1 MLHKIA
7 KLSKTAPPRL
17 PSDTCRSDLDI
28 NRRYS
33 WLHQGAS
40 NAGFTPLRV
49 PRDERSVMSKIR
61 KLIGFAL
68 ALAFAMAM
76 LPAMAFA
83 DTSYYDLYVNG
94 ERFTSDNLAIECGEG
109 TATYD
114 PATQT
119 LTLSNASI
127 TNAVDYGGID
137 SKLTGDLNIVLR
149 GENHITFDDNFGIK
163 AAGNIEFSGLGSLAI
178 NVAGET
184 KDGISAAGN
193 VSVHGTTLNINAPG
207 GIGIASDGSVFVDN
221 AKLTSH
227 ALYAGVDAVNLTIKN
242 SSVVDISAM
251 ENNCNAAFISSRDGA
266 TGGNLSISNSNV
278 VAKSLFPGLF
288 ASGNLTVDGGS
299 VQSSSTVNS
308 ALWARGDLTIKG
320 GAKVMLDGAYPA
332 GCAGDFTVYAAEV
345 DAKSTN
351 TGNIPA
357 LSDSPVINDDF
368 DLTQAVAVDS
378 EGTTIDLIEHDG
390 VEQAKGFLH
399 LYKNIHFITSEKSV
413 TYSFPFTKVVKKGGD
428 IAPGKQ
434 EFELEIFNVGVGQI
448 EDYADVT
455 VTATVATNG
464 VGEYEG
470 LLTIKGPKSQVRDI
484 TCEGFCVRE
493 KNTGVAN
500 WTYSDAVYQI
510 FCHEYE
516 IAADARSATQ
526 SRCEIFPVKLV
537 ETDNGAF
544 YEKTQDT
551 PVASMTFENVYTEKA
566 APAEGDKPDTDKKPA
581 ATTKPAGKKKTT
593 AGKIPSTGDSSAPAM
608 ECAALLAIAGVLAV
622 GLSIKKLHGGRSAR

>member
-1 MLHKIA
+1 M
-7 KLSKTAPPRL
+7 
-17 PSDTCRSDLDI
+17 
-28 NRRYS
+28 
-33 WLHQGAS
+33 
-40 NAGFTPLRV
+40 
-49 PRDERSVMSKIR
+49 
-61 KLIGFAL
+61 
-68 ALAFAMAM
+68 
-76 LPAMAFA
+76 
-83 DTSYYDLYVNG
+83 
-94 ERFTSDNLAIECGEG
+94 
-109 TATYD
+109 
-114 PATQT
+114 
-119 LTLSNASI
+119 
-127 TNAVDYGGID
+127 
-137 SKLTGDLNIVLR
+137 LR

-184 KDGISAAGN
+184 KDGISAVGS
-193 VSVHGTTLNINAPG
+193 VSVCGTTLSINAPG
-207 GIGIASDGSVFVDN
+207 GIGIASDGSVIVDN

-227 ALYAGVDAVNLTIKN
+227 ALYAGVDAVNLTIK
-242 SSVVDISAM
+242 SGGVVDISAT
-251 ENNCNAAFISSRDGA
+251 ENNCNAAFISSRGGA

-299 VQSSSTVNS
+299 VQSTSTANS
-308 ALWARGDLTIKG
+308 GLWARGDLTIKG
-320 GAKVMLDGAYPA
+320 GAKVTLAGVYPA
-332 GCAGDFTVYAAEV
+332 GCGGDFTVYAAEV
-345 DAKSTN
+345 DAKNTN
-351 TGNIPA
+351 VENIPA
-357 LSDSPVINDDF
+357 LSDNPAIYGDF
-368 DLTQAVAVDS
+368 DLTHAVAVDS

-390 VEQAKGFLH
+390 VEQAKGFLR
-399 LYKNIHFITSEKSV
+399 LYKNIHFITGEKSV

-448 EDYADVT
+448 EDYTDVT
-455 VTATVATNG
+455 VTASVATNG
-464 VGEYEG
+464 AGEYEG

-516 IAADARSATQ
+516 IATDAQLATQ
-526 SRCEIFPVKLV
+526 SSYEIFPVKLV

-566 APAEGDKPDTDKKPA
+566 APAANDKPATDNKPATSTKPA
-581 ATTKPAGKKKTT
+581 ANNKPA
-593 AGKIPSTGDSSAPAM
+593 AGNIPQTGDSSA
-608 ECAALLAIAGVLAV
+608 LAIEFAVLLMAAGALTVAIAV
-622 GLSIKKLHGGRSAR
+622 KKMRKGHDVR

>member
-1 MLHKIA
+1 
-7 KLSKTAPPRL
+7 
-17 PSDTCRSDLDI
+17 
-28 NRRYS
+28 
-33 WLHQGAS
+33 
-40 NAGFTPLRV
+40 
-49 PRDERSVMSKIR
+49 
-61 KLIGFAL
+61 
-68 ALAFAMAM
+68 MAM

-119 LTLSNASI
+119 LTLDNASI
-127 TNAVDYGGID
+127 TNALGSGGIY
-137 SKLTGDLNIVLR
+137 SGLTSDLNIVLQ
-149 GENHITFDDNFGIK
+149 GENRITFDGNMGVM
-163 AAGNIEFSGLGSLAI
+163 ATGNIELSGSGSLTI
-178 NVAGET
+178 DVAGET
-184 KDGISAAGN
+184 RDGISAAGN

-207 GIGIASDGSVFVDN
+207 GVGICSDGSVFVDN
-221 AKLTSH
+221 ARLTSH
-227 ALYAGVDAVNLTIKN
+227 ALYAGIDAANLTINN
-242 SSVVDISAM
+242 SSVVDISAT
-251 ENNCNAAFISSRDGA
+251 ENNCNAAYISPRGGT

-299 VQSSSTVNS
+299 VQSTSTADA
-308 ALWARGDLTIKG
+308 ALWASGDLTVKG
-320 GAKVMLDGAYPA
+320 GAKVMLAGVYPA

-345 DAKSTN
+345 DAKNTN
-351 TGNIPA
+351 VDNIPA
-357 LSDSPVINDDF
+357 LSDNPVIYGDF

-378 EGTTIDLIEHDG
+378 EGATIDLIEHDG

-399 LYKNIHFITSEKSV
+399 LYKNIHFTTGEKSV

-455 VTATVATNG
+455 VTASVATNG

-470 LLTIKGPKSQVRDI
+470 LLTIKGSKSQVRDI

-500 WTYSDAVYQI
+500 WTYSDAIYQI
-510 FCHEYE
+510 FCHEYT
-516 IAADARSATQ
+516 IATDAQSATQ
-526 SRCEIFPVKLV
+526 SSYEIFPVKLV
-537 ETDNGAF
+537 ETDNGAS

-566 APAEGDKPDTDKKPA
+566 APAEGDKPDTGKKPA

-593 AGKIPSTGDSSAPAM
+593 AGKIPNTGDSGAPAM

>member
-1 MLHKIA
+1 
-7 KLSKTAPPRL
+7 
-17 PSDTCRSDLDI
+17 
-28 NRRYS
+28 
-33 WLHQGAS
+33 
-40 NAGFTPLRV
+40 
-49 PRDERSVMSKIR
+49 MSKIR

-119 LTLSNASI
+119 LTLDNASI
-127 TNAVDYGGID
+127 TNALGSGGIY
-137 SKLTGDLNIVLR
+137 SGLTSDLNIVLQ
-149 GENHITFDDNFGIK
+149 GENRITFDDNMGVM
-163 AAGNIEFSGLGSLAI
+163 ATGNIELSGSGSLTI
-178 NVAGET
+178 DVAGET

-464 VGEYEG
+464 AGKYEG

-551 PVASMTFENVYTEKA
+551 PVASMIFENVYTEKA

-593 AGKIPSTGDSSAPAM
+593 AGKIPNTGDSSAPAM

>member
-1 MLHKIA
+1 
-7 KLSKTAPPRL
+7 
-17 PSDTCRSDLDI
+17 
-28 NRRYS
+28 
-33 WLHQGAS
+33 
-40 NAGFTPLRV
+40 
-49 PRDERSVMSKIR
+49 MSKIR
-61 KLIGFAL
+61 KLVGFVL
-68 ALAFAMAM
+68 ALVFAMAM

-119 LTLSNASI
+119 LTLDNASI
-127 TNAVDYGGID
+127 TNALGSGGIF
-137 SKLTGDLNIVLR
+137 SGLTSDLNIVLQ
-149 GENHITFDDNFGIK
+149 GENRITFDDNMGVM
-163 AAGNIEFSGLGSLAI
+163 ATGNIEFSGPGSLTI
-178 NVAGET
+178 DVAGET
-184 KDGISAAGN
+184 RDGISAVGS
-193 VSVHGTTLNINAPG
+193 VSVCGTTLVINAPG
-207 GIGIASDGSVFVDN
+207 GIGVASDGSVFVDD

-227 ALYAGVDAVNLTIKN
+227 ALYAGIDAVNLTIEN
-242 SSVVDISAM
+242 DSVVDISAT
-251 ENNCNAAFISSRDGA
+251 ENNCNAAFISSRGGA
-266 TGGNLSISNSNV
+266 TGGNLSVSNSSV

-288 ASGNLTVDGGS
+288 AEGNLTIDGGS
-299 VQSSSTVNS
+299 VQSTSTVDS
-308 ALWARGDLTIKG
+308 ALWASGDLTVKG
-320 GAKVMLDGAYPA
+320 GAKVTLNGVYPA
-332 GCAGDFTVYAAEV
+332 GCGGDFTVYAAEI
-345 DAKSTN
+345 DAKNSSTD
-351 TGNIPA
+351 NIPA
-357 LSDSPVINDDF
+357 LLDSPVINGDF

-390 VEQAKGFLH
+390 AEQAKGFLH
-399 LYKNIHFITSEKSV
+399 LYKNVHFITSEKSV

-448 EDYADVT
+448 EDYTDVT

-464 VGEYEG
+464 EREYEG

-510 FCHEYE
+510 FCHEHT
-516 IAADARSATQ
+516 ITTDAQPTTQ
-526 SRCEIFPVKLV
+526 PSYEIFPVKLV

-581 ATTKPAGKKKTT
+581 ATTKPSGKKKTT
-593 AGKIPSTGDSSAPAM
+593 AGKIPSTGDNNALAM
-608 ECAALLAIAGVLAV
+608 GCAALLTAAGVLTVA
-622 GLSIKKLHGGRSAR
+622 LSAKKLRGERGAR

>member
-1 MLHKIA
+1 
-7 KLSKTAPPRL
+7 
-17 PSDTCRSDLDI
+17 
-28 NRRYS
+28 
-33 WLHQGAS
+33 
-40 NAGFTPLRV
+40 
-49 PRDERSVMSKIR
+49 MSKIR

-119 LTLSNASI
+119 LTLDNASI
-127 TNAVDYGGID
+127 TNALGSVGIY
-137 SKLTGDLNIVLR
+137 SGLTSDLNIVLQ
-149 GENHITFDDNFGIK
+149 GENRITFDDNMGVM
-163 AAGNIEFSGLGSLAI
+163 ATGNIEFSGSGSLTI
-178 NVAGET
+178 DVAGET
-184 KDGISAAGN
+184 RDGVSAVGN
-193 VSVHGTTLNINAPG
+193 VSVRATTLNINAPG

-227 ALYAGVDAVNLTIKN
+227 ALYAGVDAINLTIEN
-242 SSVVDISAM
+242 GSVVDISAT
-251 ENNCNAAFISSRDGA
+251 ESNCNAAFISSRGGT
-266 TGGNLSISNSNV
+266 TGGNLSISNSSV

-288 ASGNLTVDGGS
+288 ADGNLTIDGGS
-299 VQSSSTVNS
+299 VQSTSTADS
-308 ALWARGDLTIKG
+308 GLWASGNLTIKG
-320 GAKVMLDGAYPA
+320 GAKVTLEGIYPA
-332 GCAGDFTVYAAEV
+332 GCGGDFTLYEAEI
-345 DAKSTN
+345 DAKNTN
-351 TGNIPA
+351 TDNIPA
-357 LSDSPVINDDF
+357 LFDSPVIHGDF
-368 DLTQAVAVDS
+368 DLTHAVAGDN
-378 EGTTIDLIEHDG
+378 EGTTVDLIEHDG
-390 VEQAKGFLH
+390 AEQAKGFLH
-399 LYKNIHFITSEKSV
+399 LYKNIHFITGEKSV

-448 EDYADVT
+448 EDYTDVT

-464 VGEYEG
+464 EKEYEG

-493 KNTGVAN
+493 KNTGAAN

-510 FCHEYE
+510 FCHEYT
-516 IAADARSATQ
+516 ITTDAQSATQ
-526 SRCEIFPVKLV
+526 SSYEIFPVELV

-551 PVASMTFENVYTEKA
+551 PVANMTFENVYTKKA

-581 ATTKPAGKKKTT
+581 GTTKPSGKKKTT
-593 AGKIPSTGDSSAPAM
+593 AGKIPSTGDNNALAM
-608 ECAALLAIAGVLAV
+608 GCAVLFTAV
-622 GLSIKKLHGGRSAR
+622 GALTVALSAKKLRGGR

>member
-1 MLHKIA
+1 
-7 KLSKTAPPRL
+7 
-17 PSDTCRSDLDI
+17 
-28 NRRYS
+28 
-33 WLHQGAS
+33 
-40 NAGFTPLRV
+40 
-49 PRDERSVMSKIR
+49 MSKIR

-119 LTLSNASI
+119 LTLDNASI
-127 TNAVDYGGID
+127 TNALGSGGIY
-137 SKLTGDLNIVLR
+137 SGLTSDLNIVLQ
-149 GENHITFDDNFGIK
+149 GENRITFDDNMGVM
-163 AAGNIEFSGLGSLAI
+163 ATGNIEFSGSGSLTI
-178 NVAGET
+178 DVAGET
-184 KDGISAAGN
+184 RDGISAVGS
-193 VSVHGTTLNINAPG
+193 VSVCGTTLSINAPG
-207 GIGIASDGSVFVDN
+207 GIGVASDGSVSVDN

-227 ALYAGVDAVNLTIKN
+227 ALYAGVDAANLTIEN
-242 SSVVDISAM
+242 GSVVDILATES
-251 ENNCNAAFISSRDGA
+251 NCNAAFISSRGGA
-266 TGGNLSISNSNV
+266 TGGNLSISNSSV
-278 VAKSLFPGLF
+278 VAKSPFPGLF
-288 ASGNLTVDGGS
+288 AEGNLTIDGGS
-299 VQSSSTVNS
+299 VQSTSTVDS
-308 ALWARGDLTIKG
+308 ALWASGDLTIKG
-320 GAKVMLDGAYPA
+320 GAKVTLNGVYPA
-332 GCAGDFTVYAAEV
+332 GCGGNFTVYAAEI
-345 DAKSTN
+345 DAKNTN
-351 TGNIPA
+351 TDNIPA
-357 LSDSPVINDDF
+357 LLDSPVINGDF
-368 DLTQAVAVDS
+368 DLIRAVAVDS

-390 VEQAKGFLH
+390 AEQAKGFLH
-399 LYKNIHFITSEKSV
+399 LYKNVHFITSEKSV

-448 EDYADVT
+448 EDYTDVT

-464 VGEYEG
+464 EKEYEG

-510 FCHEYE
+510 FCHEYT
-516 IAADARSATQ
+516 ITTDAQSATQ
-526 SRCEIFPVKLV
+526 SSYEIFPVKLV

-566 APAEGDKPDTDKKPA
+566 APTEGDKPDADKKPA

-593 AGKIPSTGDSSAPAM
+593 AGKIPSTGDNNALSM
-608 ECAALLAIAGVLAV
+608 GCAALLTAAGVLTVA
-622 GLSIKKLHGGRSAR
+622 LSAKKLRGERGAR

>member
-1 MLHKIA
+1 
-7 KLSKTAPPRL
+7 
-17 PSDTCRSDLDI
+17 
-28 NRRYS
+28 
-33 WLHQGAS
+33 
-40 NAGFTPLRV
+40 
-49 PRDERSVMSKIR
+49 MSKIR

-119 LTLSNASI
+119 LTLDNASI
-127 TNAVDYGGID
+127 TNALGSGGIY
-137 SKLTGDLNIVLR
+137 SGLTSDLNIVLQ
-149 GENHITFDDNFGIK
+149 GENRITFDDNMGVM
-163 AAGNIEFSGLGSLAI
+163 ATGNIELSGSGSLTI
-178 NVAGET
+178 DVAGET

-242 SSVVDISAM
+242 SSVVDILAM

-299 VQSSSTVNS
+299 VQSSSTVDS
-308 ALWARGDLTIKG
+308 ALWASGDLTIKG
-320 GAKVMLDGAYPA
+320 GAKVTLAGVYPA

-345 DAKSTN
+345 DAKNTN
-351 TGNIPA
+351 VDNIPA
-357 LSDSPVINDDF
+357 LSDNPVIYGDF

-390 VEQAKGFLH
+390 VEQAKGFLR
-399 LYKNIHFITSEKSV
+399 LYKNIHFITGEKSV

-455 VTATVATNG
+455 VTASVATNG

-493 KNTGVAN
+493 KNTGAAN

-516 IAADARSATQ
+516 IAADAQSATQ

-551 PVASMTFENVYTEKA
+551 PVASMTFENIYTEKA
-566 APAEGDKPDTDKKPA
+566 APAEGDKPDTGKKPA
-581 ATTKPAGKKKTT
+581 GTTKPAGKKKTT

-622 GLSIKKLHGGRSAR
+622 GLSIKKLRGGRNAR

>member
-1 MLHKIA
+1 
-7 KLSKTAPPRL
+7 
-17 PSDTCRSDLDI
+17 
-28 NRRYS
+28 
-33 WLHQGAS
+33 
-40 NAGFTPLRV
+40 
-49 PRDERSVMSKIR
+49 MSKIR

-119 LTLSNASI
+119 LTLDNASI
-127 TNAVDYGGID
+127 TNALGSGGIY
-137 SKLTGDLNIVLR
+137 SGLTSDLNIVLQ
-149 GENHITFDDNFGIK
+149 GENHITFDDNMGVM
-163 AAGNIEFSGLGSLAI
+163 ATGNIELSGSGSLTI
-178 NVAGET
+178 DVAGET

-455 VTATVATNG
+455 VTASVATNG
-464 VGEYEG
+464 AGEYEG

-510 FCHEYE
+510 FCHEYT
-516 IAADARSATQ
+516 IATDAQSATQ
-526 SRCEIFPVKLV
+526 SSYEIFPVKLV

-593 AGKIPSTGDSSAPAM
+593 AGKIPNTGDSSAPAM

>member
-1 MLHKIA
+1 
-7 KLSKTAPPRL
+7 
-17 PSDTCRSDLDI
+17 
-28 NRRYS
+28 
-33 WLHQGAS
+33 
-40 NAGFTPLRV
+40 
-49 PRDERSVMSKIR
+49 MSKIR

-119 LTLSNASI
+119 LTLDNASI
-127 TNAVDYGGID
+127 TNALGSGGIY
-137 SKLTGDLNIVLR
+137 SGLTSDLNIVLQ
-149 GENHITFDDNFGIK
+149 GENRITFDDNMGVM
-163 AAGNIEFSGLGSLAI
+163 ATGNIELSGSGSLTI
-178 NVAGET
+178 DVAGET

-345 DAKSTN
+345 DAKNTN
-351 TGNIPA
+351 VENIPA
-357 LSDSPVINDDF
+357 LFDSLTINGDF

-455 VTATVATNG
+455 VTASVVTDG
-464 VGEYEG
+464 EKEYEG
-470 LLTIKGPKSQVRDI
+470 FLTIKGPKSQVRDI

-516 IAADARSATQ
+516 IAADAQSATQ

-551 PVASMTFENVYTEKA
+551 PVASMIFENVYTEKA

-593 AGKIPSTGDSSAPAM
+593 AGKIPNTGDSSAPAM

>member
-1 MLHKIA
+1 
-7 KLSKTAPPRL
+7 
-17 PSDTCRSDLDI
+17 
-28 NRRYS
+28 
-33 WLHQGAS
+33 
-40 NAGFTPLRV
+40 
-49 PRDERSVMSKIR
+49 MSKIR

-119 LTLSNASI
+119 LTLDNASI
-127 TNAVDYGGID
+127 TNALGSGGIY
-137 SKLTGDLNIVLR
+137 SGLTSDLNIVLQ
-149 GENHITFDDNFGIK
+149 GENRITFDDNMGVM
-163 AAGNIEFSGLGSLAI
+163 ATGNIELSGSGSLTI
-178 NVAGET
+178 DVAGET

-464 VGEYEG
+464 VGKYEG

-551 PVASMTFENVYTEKA
+551 PVASMTFENIYTEKA

-622 GLSIKKLHGGRSAR
+622 GLSIKKLHSGRSAR

>member
-1 MLHKIA
+1 
-7 KLSKTAPPRL
+7 
-17 PSDTCRSDLDI
+17 
-28 NRRYS
+28 
-33 WLHQGAS
+33 
-40 NAGFTPLRV
+40 
-49 PRDERSVMSKIR
+49 MSKIR

-119 LTLSNASI
+119 LTLDNASI
-127 TNAVDYGGID
+127 TNALGSGGIY
-137 SKLTGDLNIVLR
+137 SGLTSDLNIVLQ
-149 GENHITFDDNFGIK
+149 GENRITFDDNMGVM
-163 AAGNIEFSGLGSLAI
+163 ATGNIEFSGSGSLTI
-178 NVAGET
+178 DVAGET
-184 KDGISAAGN
+184 RDGISAVGN
-193 VSVHGTTLNINAPG
+193 VSVRATTLVINAPG
-207 GIGIASDGSVFVDN
+207 GIGVASDGSVFVDN

-227 ALYAGVDAVNLTIKN
+227 ALYAGVDAINLTIEN
-242 SSVVDISAM
+242 GSVVDILAT
-251 ENNCNAAFISSRDGA
+251 ENNCNAAYISFRGGT
-266 TGGNLSISNSNV
+266 TGGNLSISNSSV

-288 ASGNLTVDGGS
+288 ADGNLTIDGGS
-299 VQSSSTVNS
+299 VQSTSTVDS
-308 ALWARGDLTIKG
+308 ALWASGDLTVKG
-320 GAKVMLDGAYPA
+320 GAKVTLGGVYPA
-332 GCAGDFTVYAAEV
+332 GCGGDFTVYAAEI
-345 DAKSTN
+345 DAKNTN
-351 TGNIPA
+351 ADNIPA
-357 LSDSPVINDDF
+357 LLDSPTINGDF
-368 DLTQAVAVDS
+368 DLIRAVAVDS
-378 EGTTIDLIEHDG
+378 EGKAIDLIEHDG
-390 VEQAKGFLH
+390 AEQAKGFLH
-399 LYKNIHFITSEKSV
+399 LYKNVHFITSEKSV

-448 EDYADVT
+448 EDYADVA

-464 VGEYEG
+464 EKEYEG

-510 FCHEYE
+510 FCHEYA
-516 IAADARSATQ
+516 ITTDAQSATQ
-526 SRCEIFPVKLV
+526 SSYEIFPVKLV

-566 APAEGDKPDTDKKPA
+566 APAEGDKPDAGKKPA

-593 AGKIPSTGDSSAPAM
+593 AGKIPSTGDNNALAM
-608 ECAALLAIAGVLAV
+608 GCAVLLTAV
-622 GLSIKKLHGGRSAR
+622 GALTVALSVKKLHCER